1 MKGIDAIL
9 IDAGT
14 GNLHSVYHAL
24 QTLGYRIHVTTDP
37 RDLQQGGRVILPGVG
52 AFGAFMQGL
61 KEHALDEAV
70 REVFQRGDP
79 LFGICVG
86 MQAFFQTSE
95 ELGNHPGL
103 GLLPGRVIRFPA
115 FEGLKIPQTG
125 WNQLHFTRPSPLFTG
140 LESDVYVYFNHSYYC
155 VAAPS
160 DTIALT
166 DYGLD
171 YCSAVQHGNLFGVQ
185 FHPEKSQK
193 VGRRVLENFFRL

>member
-1 MKGIDAIL
+1 MNRIDAIL

-14 GNLHSVYHAL
+14 GNLHSVHHAL
-24 QTLGYRIHVTTDP
+24 QALGYRIHVTSDP
-37 RDLQQGGRVILPGVG
+37 HDLQQGGRVILPGVG

-61 KEHALDEAV
+61 KEHALDEVV

-86 MQAFFQTSE
+86 MQAFFESSAE
-95 ELGNHPGL
+95 SGDHPGL
-103 GLLPGRVIRFPA
+103 GLLPGRVVRFPA
-115 FEGLKIPQTG
+115 FNGLKIPHTG
-125 WNQLHFTRPSPLFTG
+125 WNQLHFTHPSPLFTD
-140 LESDVYVYFNHSYYC
+140 LESGVYVYFNHSYFC
-155 VAAPS
+155 DATPPDV
-160 DTIALT
+160 IALT

-193 VGRRVLENFFRL
+193 VGRRVLENFFKI